1 MLSVTSEESN
11 TSTITVLNLDSS
23 WTFIYNDSL
32 DISPKMN
39 LSRST
44 YVIKQNFSN
53 TIVYASYQLLI
64 TSQRRNGSS
73 VQYSKVEI
81 VNFICLQ
88 KWINFFQ
95 LYGLI
100 NVHH

>member
-1 MLSVTSEESN
+1 MLSITSEESN

-64 TSQRRNGSS
+64 TSQRSNDSS
-73 VQYSKVEI
+73 VQYSKVENHRFYLPSKNGSTFSSCM
-81 VNFICLQ
+81 V
-88 KWINFFQ
+88 
-95 LYGLI
+95 
-100 NVHH
+100 